1 VGVNANF
8 LLRDAPT
15 CAGLLRYQHWYL
27 PDESIVVFHVTDSS
41 YAKEQ
46 QEDRRA
52 HPRNWDVRGF

>member
-1 VGVNANF
+1 MPTSCCEA
-8 LLRDAPT
+8 RPPAPGCFVISIGT
-15 CAGLLRYQHWYL
+15 F